1 MSPLRVLRGFIFGAM
16 GGVLGWVLVEF
27 LPAPFP
33 SPPFRPYLLERPGVP
48 IPPVSATDMGLLG
61 IVLGLAIGGFL
72 GLSEGIAEGT
82 VGRLRRAL
90 GWFTFL
96 GAIGGYLGLYF
107 GQSLYVVMGGG
118 RNAPFVQELVAR
130 SLGWMLIG
138 LFIGMTFGMPSLSVR
153 RGLNGAIGGALG
165 GFLGGFF
172 FQTLAG
178 TQVFQPMHGR
188 FIGFAMVGAM
198 IGFFINL
205 IAEAMKQVWVKVLV
219 GRNEGREFV
228 IDTPLAYIGRDELAE
243 VPVFQDP
250 VVPKR
255 MASLRLANGRYAL
268 YPESARPQVLVNGE
282 PLEPG
287 RVLKDGDAIQFGR
300 VTLAY
305 NEKASATGLRRPVDS
320 IPLTGPVSYG
330 TAPGSVAIPAS
341 PNVCSF
347 CGQPRDAAGNCACSV
362 PADVAA
368 PVGAPSYA
376 AVGADP
382 AYAATVMDPGA
393 MPQYSGAADVEGP
406 RLVAVGGPHAGQVF
420 ALTSEVMPIGRD
432 PGQLIPLTSDSTAS
446 RRHASVQ
453 YVNGAWSV
461 RDEGS
466 SNGTWVNGVRIQDQ
480 PLFPGDVIRV
490 GSSELRFE
498 F

>member
-1 MSPLRVLRGFIFGAM
+1 MSPLRVLRGFIFGAI
-16 GGVLGWVLVEF
+16 GGILGWVLVEF

-33 SPPFRPYLLERPGVP
+33 SPPFRPFLLERPGAAL
-48 IPPVSATDMGLLG
+48 PPVATQDMALLG
-61 IVLGLAIGGFL
+61 VVLGLAIGGFL

-82 VGRLRRAL
+82 ASRLWRSL

-107 GQSLYVVMGGG
+107 GQSLYASLGGG
-118 RNAPFVQELVAR
+118 RNAPFVQELLAR

-138 LFIGMTFGMPSLSVR
+138 LFLGMSFGVPNLSVR
-153 RGLNGAIGGALG
+153 RGLNGAIGGAIG

-172 FQTLAG
+172 FQTLIG

-205 IAEAMKQVWVKVLV
+205 IAEAMKQVWVKVLI
-219 GRNEGREFV
+219 GRNEGREHV
-228 IDTPLAYIGRDELAE
+228 IDTAIAYIGRDELAD
-243 VPVFQDP
+243 VPVFLDP

-255 MASLRLANGRYAL
+255 MASLRQTNGRYAL
-268 YPESARPQVLVNGE
+268 YAESARPQITVNGE
-282 PLEPG
+282 PLEQG
-287 RVLKDGDAIQFGR
+287 RLLKDGDAIQFGR

-305 NEKASATGLRRPVDS
+305 NEKATATGVARPVDS
-320 IPLTGPVSYG
+320 IRLAPGGSG
-330 TAPGSVAIPAS
+330 TAPGAVSIPTGGNTCA
-341 PNVCSF
+341 F
-347 CGQPRDAAGNCACSV
+347 CGQVRDAAGNCACSV
-362 PADVAA
+362 PADV
-368 PVGAPSYA
+368 PVGVGAGYA
-376 AVGADP
+376 AAGPDP
-382 AYAATVMDPGA
+382 AYAATVMDPGV
-393 MPQYSGAADVEGP
+393 MPVYTGAEAVEGP
-406 RLVAVGGPHAGQVF
+406 RLVAVGGPHTGQAF
-420 ALTSEVMPIGRD
+420 PLTAEVVSLGRD
-432 PGQLIPLTSDSTAS
+432 PSQMVPLTSDTTAS

-466 SNGTWVNGVRIQDQ
+466 SNGTWVNGVRITEQ
-480 PLFPGDVIRV
+480 PLFPGDIIRV